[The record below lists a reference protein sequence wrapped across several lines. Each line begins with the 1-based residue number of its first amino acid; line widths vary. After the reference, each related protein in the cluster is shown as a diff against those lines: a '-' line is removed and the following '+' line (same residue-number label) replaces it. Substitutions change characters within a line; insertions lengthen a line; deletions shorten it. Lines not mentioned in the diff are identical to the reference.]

1 MPHLDIDIE
10 ADVGIYIDPGFAYY
24 CDTCDRMATLM
35 PDLTHVG
42 PTTVAVLIPVP
53 AHPWG

>member
-53 AHPWG
+53 AHP